1 MFEFIGTGSAFN
13 TKLGNNG
20 AFIKQGNKFFMID
33 CGSSTFSRI
42 MEMDLLEGVEEI
54 YVMITHKH
62 PDHIGSLGDLIF
74 YGYYNM
80 GNVMEKNVTVLTP
93 SDIMMQDIL
102 FDMGVGS
109 DTYYLK
115 EFDTESLNFL
125 DDFSMTFMPIQ
136 TEHVKELDCFGYVIH
151 IKNTRIYYSGDA
163 NIIPEKVL
171 KMFNAGMID
180 ILYQDTC
187 GADYEGNVHL
197 SLKKLDEL
205 IVKDEGLRS
214 RVYCMHLD
222 EKFDEIE
229 AISMGFNVVK
239 GVM

>member
-13 TKLGNNG
+13 TSLGNNG

-33 CGSSTFSRI
+33 CGSATFHRI
-42 MEMDLLEGVEEI
+42 MEANLLEGVEEI
-54 YVMITHKH
+54 YVLITHTH

-74 YGYYNM
+74 YGYYSM
-80 GNVMEKNVTVLTP
+80 GNVMEKNVTVLAP
-93 SDIMMQDIL
+93 DNLEIALIL
-102 FDMGVGS
+102 SYMGVDT

-115 EFDTESLNFL
+115 
-125 DDFSMTFMPIQ
+125 DFPENSINYIEDFEILMMAVHTK
-136 TEHVKELDCFGYVIH
+136 HVKELDCYGYLFDY
-151 IKNTRIYYSGDA
+151 KGLKIYYSGDA
-163 NIIPEKVL
+163 NIIPTPIL
-171 KMFNAGMID
+171 NMFNDGGIH

-205 IVKDEGLRS
+205 IAEGKELRK

-229 AISMGFNVVK
+229 AISLGFNVVK
-239 GVM
+239 GVL

>member
-1 MFEFIGTGSAFN
+1 MLEFIGTGSAFN

-20 AFIKQGNKFFMID
+20 AFILRGNKLFMID
-33 CGSSTFSRI
+33 CGSATFNRI
-42 MEMDLLEGVEEI
+42 MEMDLLHGVEEI
-54 YVMITHKH
+54 YVLMTHKH

-80 GNVMEKNVTVLTP
+80 GNVMEKNVTVLAPDDMLISET
-93 SDIMMQDIL
+93 L
-102 FDMGVGS
+102 FDMGVKTS
-109 DTYYLK
+109 TYFLK
-115 EFDTESLNFL
+115 EFKTESVNFL
-125 DDFSMTFMPIQ
+125 EDFSMTFMPIK
-136 TEHVKELDCFGYVIH
+136 TEHVEELECFGYVIH
-151 IKNTRIYYSGDA
+151 IQDTRIYYSGDA

-180 ILYQDTC
+180 LLYQDTC
-187 GADYEGNVHL
+187 GADYKGNVHL
-197 SLKKLDEL
+197 SLRELDEL
-205 IVKDEGLRS
+205 IVEDKALRS

-239 GVM
+239 GVL